1 MNIINRNTS
10 FISKPVKMGLKI
22 AAFSVLLFTTNVQA
36 ESRYDG
42 LGGDFGGSS
51 SSDYSQGNSNNYN
64 NGSNYN
70 NGNNQNNGYN
80 NGYSNGYG
88 NNNSGYNNG
97 YGNNTGYNNNYNNGN
112 QYGNGSQYGNGN
124 SYYNGSGGYGQGYY
138 PGGGN
143 YNGGGGYNQ
152 GGYYPGGGG
161 YNQGGY
167 YPGGGG
173 YNQGG
178 YYPGGGGYNQ
188 GGYYPGGNQY
198 VDENWITDQLRF
210 VTSDISQNRI
220 YNAQGRIQQII
231 SYVRKYGDSNLM
243 RRLFLASTLRNKE
256 DITREIT
263 SINADWSAG
272 NLSIAYG
279 GDGNQTFNGQQDI
292 DKAFLT
298 NQIQQIIQDFGGSSS
313 RARQRL
319 NGLIASI
326 PPRGNERLVRRMMYV
341 VSIRN
346 NGTAQTEL
354 SSVLAEINDGSL
366 VLNDTEQYQG
376 GGGYGG
382 GYGGYYGGNGGYG
395 YTNGGYGY
403 GGGYNN
409 GGYGGGYNNGGYGGG
424 YGGGYNNGYNNGG
437 YTGGYGGGYN
447 NGGYNGGYTPY
458 NSGNSGAGATGGN
471 DSGVVVNTPLAS
483 SNTVSLEDLQ
493 TKVNVSYQK
502 LVQAIASGDAQ
513 KILDAKTE
521 YANAQKALEEAKQA
535 Q

>member
-1 MNIINRNTS
+1 MNIINRKTN

-22 AAFSVLLFTTNVQA
+22 AAFSILLFSTVEA

-42 LGGDFGGSS
+42 LGGDYGGTGSS
-51 SSDYSQGNSNNYN
+51 GYTQGNGNNYN
-64 NGSNYN
+64 NQNGNYN
-70 NGNNQNNGYN
+70 NQNGNNQNSNYNNGYN
-80 NGYSNGYG
+80 NGSYGNGYG
-88 NNNSGYNNG
+88 NSNGNNNNSGYNSN
-97 YGNNTGYNNNYNNGN
+97 YGGQN
-112 QYGNGSQYGNGN
+112 QSQYGSGN

-143 YNGGGGYNQ
+143 YNGGGYPGQGGGYPGQ
-152 GGYYPGGGG
+152 GGGYPGQGGGYPGQGGGYPGQGGGYYPGQGGGYPGQGGG
-161 YNQGGY
+161 YNQS
-167 YPGGGG
+167 
-173 YNQGG
+173 
-178 YYPGGGGYNQ
+178 
-188 GGYYPGGNQY
+188 NQY

-210 VTSDISQNRI
+210 ITSDIAQNRI

-243 RRLFLASTLRNKE
+243 RRLFLASTLRNKQ
-256 DITREIT
+256 DITREVN
-263 SINADWSAG
+263 SIMTDWSAG
-272 NLSIAYG
+272 NLAIAYG

-292 DKAFLT
+292 DKGFLV

-346 NGTAQTEL
+346 NGVAQTEL
-354 SSVLAEINDGSL
+354 SSVLSEINDGSL

-382 GYGGYYGGNGGYG
+382 GYGGYYGGNGGG
-395 YTNGGYGY
+395 YNNGGYG
-403 GGGYNN
+403 

-424 YGGGYNNGYNNGG
+424 YGGGYTNGG
-437 YTGGYGGGYN
+437 YSGGYGSNGGYN
-447 NGGYNGGYTPY
+447 NGGYNSGYTPY
-458 NSGNSGAGATGGN
+458 NSGNSGAGTNGTN
-471 DSGVVVNTPLAS
+471 NSGVVVNTPLAS
-483 SNTVSLEDLQ
+483 NSSSVSLEDLQ
-493 TKVNVSYQK
+493 AKVNTAYQK

-521 YANAQKALEEAKQA
+521 YAKAQKALEEAKQA